1 MMKRMFLFLISLFL
15 LSEIDHRAEEEPD
28 YPSREEVEKEQYD
41 LPSREEVEKNDGSA
55 PPCVGNGK
63 NKDTDKQYEILKS
76 GDSLTDKD
84 GNTKTGNST
93 KRFSD
98 VEIDVNNPESRHNN
112 IGGIEN
118 KKNNSQNDDFEKVFS
133 VIAQY
138 VAYTIANRSG
148 TIKLYNIKSRK
159 YEIWVDDSQL
169 DFSEDNI
176 YTIATGQHVIKI
188 RRFGYDDIVFK
199 ANVRPCSEFKVV
211 CKFKQSPFYCFDLY
225 TSQDD
230 LNPKLGESVKISF
243 DVNRNVIGKK
253 VMCEIKNEETGV
265 VVFTKEFSNFTT
277 FTQTFTFDGKDKDG
291 NILPDGQYSVNV
303 IYDDNVLSESISVD
317 STLSAS
323 RRIYTKFLF
332 FGSIPKTVSNYYTL
346 QNSSCYGCDFPCNN
360 SAFILNNFRVGGY
373 FNHGLSPLDSLFLY
387 RPISIASIG
396 ISFDRKMCKFQLPIK
411 IKILERYN
419 AMAKDHYALSFAP
432 CINFDINKL
441 IQKQEEINLGELSN
455 NHILSNNTNNQ
466 IAQANVNSTAPEPAS
481 QKPAVQDNGNQ
492 NSSPISFDAVLF
504 MTLQHG
510 CSKNS
515 FLVLDLMFNFS
526 GFISCRNDCNFIY
539 VCGSYRIKEMDVFT
553 LALDLKKEQ
562 NKLKPPYITISYLHR
577 LEFTGISFG
586 CDFRL
591 DVRNFKNSSL
601 ALKIILD
608 F

>member
-1 MMKRMFLFLISLFL
+1 MMKRIFLFLIPLFL

-28 YPSREEVEKEQYD
+28 YPSRD
-41 LPSREEVEKNDGSA
+41 EVEKNDGSA

-76 GDSLTDKD
+76 GDSITDKD

-98 VEIDVNNPESRHNN
+98 VEIDVNNPESGHNN

-133 VIAQY
+133 AIAQY

-176 YTIATGQHVIKI
+176 YTVATGQHVIKI

-291 NILPDGQYSVNV
+291 NILPDGQYSVNL

-332 FGSIPKTVSNYYTL
+332 FGSIPKTVSNHYTL
-346 QNSSCYGCDFPCNN
+346 QNGSCYGWDFPCNN

-373 FNHGLSPLDSLFLY
+373 FNKGLSPLGSLFFY
-387 RPISIASIG
+387 CPISIASIG
-396 ISFDRKMCKFQLPIK
+396 ISFDRKLYYVQLPIK

-419 AMAKDHYALSFAP
+419 AMAMDHYALSFAP

-515 FLVLDLMFNFS
+515 FLVFDFVFNFS
-526 GFISCRNDCNFIY
+526 GFISRRNDCNFIY

-562 NKLKPPYITISYLHR
+562 NKLKLYITISYLHR

-586 CDFRL
+586 CDLRL
-591 DVRNFKNSSL
+591 DFRNLKNSSL

>member
-1 MMKRMFLFLISLFL
+1 MMKRMFLFLIPLFL

-28 YPSREEVEKEQYD
+28 YPSRDEVE
-41 LPSREEVEKNDGSA
+41 RNDGSA

-76 GDSLTDKD
+76 EDYLTDKD
-84 GNTKTGNST
+84 GNTKTVNST

-98 VEIDVNNPESRHNN
+98 VEIDVNNPRSGHNN

-118 KKNNSQNDDFEKVFS
+118 KKNNSQNDDFEIFFGA
-133 VIAQY
+133 IAQY

-176 YTIATGQHVIKI
+176 YTVATGQHVIKI

-243 DVNRNVIGKK
+243 DVNRNVVGKK
-253 VMCEIKNEETGV
+253 VMCEIKNEETGIV
-265 VVFTKEFSNFTT
+265 IFTKEFSIFTT

-291 NILPDGQYSVNV
+291 NILPDGQYSVNL
-303 IYDDNVLSESISVD
+303 IYDDNVLSESISID

-323 RRIYTKFLF
+323 RRSYTKFLF
-332 FGSIPKTVSNYYTL
+332 FGSIPKTVSNYHTL

-373 FNHGLSPLDSLFLY
+373 FNKGLSPLGSLFLY
-387 RPISIASIG
+387 LPISIASIG
-396 ISFDRKMCKFQLPIK
+396 FSFDRKLYYVQLPIK

-419 AMAKDHYALSFAP
+419 AITMNHYALSFAP

-441 IQKQEEINLGELSN
+441 IENNFGGLSN
-455 NHILSNNTNNQ
+455 DINNQ
-466 IAQANVNSTAPEPAS
+466 IAQGNNVYAAAEPAA
-481 QKPAVQDNGNQ
+481 QEPHVQEPAVHDNGNQ
-492 NSSPISFDAVLF
+492 NYNPISFDAVLF

-515 FLVLDLMFNFS
+515 FLVFDLMFNFS
-526 GFISCRNDCNFIY
+526 GFISRRNDCNFIY
-539 VCGSYRIKEMDVFT
+539 ACGSYRIKEMDVFT
-553 LALDLKKEQ
+553 LAFDFKKEQ
-562 NKLKPPYITISYLHR
+562 SKPKPYITISYLHR

-586 CDFRL
+586 CDLRL
-591 DVRNFKNSSL
+591 NFENFKNSSL

>member
-1 MMKRMFLFLISLFL
+1 MMKGMFLFLISLFL
-15 LSEIDHRAEEEPD
+15 LSEIDHRAAEEP
-28 YPSREEVEKEQYD
+28 D

-63 NKDTDKQYEILKS
+63 NKETNKQYEILKS

-84 GNTKTGNST
+84 GNTKTWNGT

-98 VEIDVNNPESRHNN
+98 VEIDVNNPRSGHNN

-118 KKNNSQNDDFEKVFS
+118 KKNNSQNDDFERVFGA
-133 VIAQY
+133 IAQY

-169 DFSEDNI
+169 DFSGDNI
-176 YTIATGQHVIKI
+176 YTVATGQHVIKI

-291 NILPDGQYSVNV
+291 NILPDGQYSVNL
-303 IYDDNVLSESISVD
+303 IYDDNVLSESISID

-332 FGSIPKTVSNYYTL
+332 FGSIPKTVSNYHTL
-346 QNSSCYGCDFPCNN
+346 QNGSCYGWDFPCNN

-373 FNHGLSPLDSLFLY
+373 FNKGLSPLGSLFLY
-387 RPISIASIG
+387 LPISIASIG
-396 ISFDRKMCKFQLPIK
+396 FSFDRKLYYVQLPIK

-419 AMAKDHYALSFAP
+419 AMAMDHYALSFAP
-432 CINFDINKL
+432 CINFDIHKL
-441 IQKQEEINLGELSN
+441 IENNFGGLSN
-455 NHILSNNTNNQ
+455 NHTLHLNINNNTKNQ
-466 IAQANVNSTAPEPAS
+466 LAQANVTNSAAPDPVQEQPVQEPS
-481 QKPAVQDNGNQ
+481 VQDNGNQ
-492 NSSPISFDAVLF
+492 NYNPISFDAVLS

-526 GFISCRNDCNFIY
+526 GFISRRNDCNFIY
-539 VCGSYRIKEMDVFT
+539 VCGSYSIKEMDVFT

-562 NKLKPPYITISYLHR
+562 NKPKPYINISYLHR

-586 CDFRL
+586 CDLRL
-591 DVRNFKNSSL
+591 DFKNFTNSSL
-601 ALKIILD
+601 ALKFIFD